1 MRMHLFGNKHGR
13 GELKKSLIEQ
23 TNMKE
28 GFTMNHLFSPY
39 KIKGLEL
46 KNRVVMPPMC
56 QYSVTNKDGIATEW
70 HYLHYVSRAIGG
82 AGFIIIE
89 MTDVEPDG
97 RITDFDL
104 GLWSD
109 EHIPA
114 LARIVEAC
122 HQYGA
127 KVGIQI
133 AHAGRKAE
141 DADVPFAPSPIP
153 FNNEFKTP
161 RELSTDE
168 VKQMVEKFRMS
179 VQRAVK
185 AGVDAIELHGAHG
198 YLIHQ
203 FHSPLTNQR
212 TDEYGKDLTKFG
224 KEVIRAA
231 KSVMPADMPL
241 IMRVSAR
248 EYVEGGY
255 GIKESVAFCR
265 EYQQTGVDMF
275 HVSAGGEG
283 QIAAE
288 GKPGT
293 HVAYQVPLAR
303 EIKQTLETPIIA
315 VGRLDEPV
323 LADAVIGNEEADLVA
338 VGRGM
343 LRNPYWTLEASV
355 KLNKETQVPKQ
366 YILGFPRK

>member
-1 MRMHLFGNKHGR
+1 
-13 GELKKSLIEQ
+13 
-23 TNMKE
+23 
-28 GFTMNHLFSPY
+28 MNHLFTPY
-39 KIKGLEL
+39 KLKGLEL

-56 QYSVTNKDGIATEW
+56 QYSVTSKDGIATDW
-70 HYLHYVSRAIGG
+70 HYQHYVSRAIGG
-82 AGFIIIE
+82 AGLIIIE

-109 EHIPA
+109 DHIPA

-141 DADVPFAPSPIP
+141 DAAVPVAPSAVPFNS
-153 FNNEFKTP
+153 EFKTP
-161 RELSTDE
+161 RALTTDE
-168 VKQMVEKFRMS
+168 VKQMVEKFRLA
-179 VQRAVK
+179 VERAVK
-185 AGVDAIELHGAHG
+185 AGVDVIELHGAHG

-212 TDEYGKDLTKFG
+212 TDEYGEDLTKFG
-224 KEVIRAA
+224 KEVIQAA

-255 GIKESVAFCR
+255 GIKESTAFCK
-265 EYQQTGVDMF
+265 EYQEAGVDML

-283 QIAAE
+283 AIAAH

-303 EIKQTLETPIIA
+303 ELKQSLQIPVIA

-323 LADAVIGNEEADLVA
+323 LADAVIGNEDADLVA

-343 LRNPYWTLEASV
+343 LRNPYWTLEAGV
-355 KLNKETQVPKQ
+355 ALKKETSIPKQ
-366 YILGFPRK
+366 YVFGFPKN